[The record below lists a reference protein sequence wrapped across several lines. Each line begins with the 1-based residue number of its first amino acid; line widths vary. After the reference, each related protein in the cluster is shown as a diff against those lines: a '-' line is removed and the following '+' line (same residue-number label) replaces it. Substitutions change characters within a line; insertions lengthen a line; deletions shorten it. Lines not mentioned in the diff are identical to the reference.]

1 MRIIGLLQVLDATA
15 FDAYRSQVGAT
26 VALYGGEIVF
36 RGKVSEITW
45 NELNSDIFEAI
56 VELSFPSEAAA
67 KSWIASPEYVAL
79 LPIRTKAMRLTLFG
93 VVAE

>member
-56 VELSFPSEAAA
+56 VELSFPSEVAA